1 MDDIDGFAA
10 RFQAC
15 ALRKEE
21 WTHHA
26 HLIVG
31 MWHIDRYGAEQALIH
46 LRSGIRQLN
55 ESFGGQNTPTS
66 GYHETI
72 TAAYVILLSQ
82 YLARRRN
89 GKTLRELTTQLLA
102 GPIAAKD
109 VLLSFYSRERLMST
123 EARAAWIEPDLGSI
137 DLGQILEMS
146 RLSRP

>member
-1 MDDIDGFAA
+1 MDDIDEFAA

-26 HLIVG
+26 HLVVG
-31 MWHIDRYGAEQALIH
+31 LWHINRYGADEALTR
-46 LRSGIRQLN
+46 LRSGIRRLN
-55 ESFGGQNTPTS
+55 ESFGGENTATS

-82 YLARRRN
+82 YLARRQN
-89 GKTLRELTTQLLA
+89 GQTLRDLTAQLLA

-123 EARAAWIEPDLGSI
+123 EARAAWIEPDVRSI
-137 DLGQILEMS
+137 DLNEGS
-146 RLSRP
+146 